1 MSRALLLVGS
11 PKPGKSA
18 SRTFA
23 EAVGTRLE
31 ALGLDARIE
40 RITPTL
46 GDEARLG
53 ELIAAIAESDLVV
66 LAFPVYW
73 DSLPAPVL
81 GVLEAWATA
90 AADGSIRPAP
100 RRLAVLTQCGF
111 PEASHCQVAVD
122 ICRLFA
128 KKNGVAWSG
137 ALAFGMGG
145 AIEGGSV
152 EQSPLRPRLS
162 ALDEAVA
169 SLAVGEAIPDSSRE
183 SFARP
188 LAPAWMYPLLG
199 TWLWSRQAKKRGC
212 TEPLTLK
219 RYAS

>member
-31 ALGLDARIE
+31 ALGLDTRIE
-40 RITPTL
+40 RITPSFR
-46 GDEARLG
+46 DEARLG
-53 ELIAAIAESDLVV
+53 ELIAGIAESELVV

-81 GVLEAWATA
+81 GLLEAWASATS
-90 AADGSIRPAP
+90 DGSMPSKP

-111 PEASHCQVAVD
+111 PEASHCQVAID

-128 KKNGVAWSG
+128 DKNGVAWSG

-152 EQSPLRPRLS
+152 EQSPLRPRLG
-162 ALDEAVA
+162 ALDEAVEA
-169 SLAVGEAIPDSSRE
+169 LAAGVTIPDSARE
-183 SFARP
+183 PFARP

-212 TEPLTLK
+212 TEPLTMK